1 MCGLR
6 ALWARCVSS
15 VCKVSCQARPVLMH
29 IIRRTRERRN
39 AASTHTHRARKRPD
53 SVMSAHPRVPLVP
66 RDDRFQ
72 THITPPSPPF
82 YSWYS
87 THGRRAGRRAG
98 HEEVTSTPR

>member
-1 MCGLR
+1 
-6 ALWARCVSS
+6 
-15 VCKVSCQARPVLMH
+15 MH

-53 SVMSAHPRVPLVP
+53 SVMSVPHPRVPLVP